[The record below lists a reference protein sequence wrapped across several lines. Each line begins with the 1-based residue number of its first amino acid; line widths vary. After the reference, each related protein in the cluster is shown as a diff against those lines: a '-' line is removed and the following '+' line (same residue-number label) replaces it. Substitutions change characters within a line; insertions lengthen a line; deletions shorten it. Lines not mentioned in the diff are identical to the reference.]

1 MVDLVLKS
9 ATLPDGRVA
18 DISITNGVITHI
30 GSSGAAEQTIDCRG
44 RLCVP
49 AAIDVH
55 VHMRDGPQAAKEDW
69 ETGTKGAVAGGVAA
83 VVDQPNTVPPME
95 TVENF
100 VARVR
105 RAGERSFCHYAV
117 NGSVTESA
125 DLAGLYHAGALAFG
139 EMFAAPSSYG
149 SALTPEVIRSALA
162 ILADQGVLT
171 TVHAEEVKPDEVKPG
186 EVHTLAGHAASRPVS
201 GEAATVDLVNS
212 LAPAH
217 AKLHYCHM
225 SGTASIS
232 RVLMRQRNT
241 FEVAPHHLFLSW
253 EEHDCADTR
262 FRMNP
267 PLRTKAERMDLWQMF
282 DAIPVI
288 ASDHAPHTIAEK
300 AQDFA
305 SAPSG
310 VPGVETM
317 LPLLMNE
324 VFLGRISLA
333 AVLEKTV
340 TNPCRIFGLTAP
352 AVAVGSRADL
362 AVYADVPVTISAENL
377 HSKCGWTP
385 YEGMNGLFPETTV
398 VGGTAVWHKGE
409 FVRGRTLWLAG
420 RGKSSE
426 TEY

>member
-1 MVDLVLKS
+1 MADLILKS
-9 ATLPDGRVA
+9 VTLPTGRVA

-30 GSSGAAEQTIDCRG
+30 GSSGTAGQMIDCRG

-69 ETGTKGAVAGGVAA
+69 ASGTKAAVAGGVAA
-83 VVDQPNTVPPME
+83 MVDQPNTVPPME

-100 VARVR
+100 TARVR
-105 RAGERSFCHYAV
+105 RAGEESFCHYAV
-117 NGSVTESA
+117 NGSVTDTA
-125 DLAGLYHAGALAFG
+125 DLSGLYRAGALAFG

-162 ILADQGVLT
+162 VLASQGSLT
-171 TVHAEEVKPDEVKPG
+171 TVHAEEVKPGV
-186 EVHTLAGHAASRPVS
+186 VYTLAEHAASRPIVS
-201 GEAATVDLVNS
+201 EAATVDLVNA
-212 LAPAH
+212 LAPAN

-225 SGTASIS
+225 SGTASIAH
-232 RVLMRQRNT
+232 VMMRQGNT
-241 FEVAPHHLFLSW
+241 CEVAPHHLFLSW

-267 PLRTKAERMDLWQMF
+267 PLRTKVERMDLWRMF
-282 DAIPVI
+282 DTIPVI
-288 ASDHAPHTIAEK
+288 ASDHAPHTIPEK

-317 LPLLMNE
+317 LPLLMN
-324 VFLGRISLA
+324 
-333 AVLEKTV
+333 AVLEGKISLDAVIAKTV
-340 TNPCRIFGLTAP
+340 TNPCRIFGVAAP
-352 AVAVGSRADL
+352 AITVGSRADL
-362 AVYADVPVTISAENL
+362 AVYADRPEPIRADNL

-385 YEGMNGLFPETTV
+385 YEGMPGLFPQTTI
-398 VGGTAVWHKGE
+398 VGGTAVWHNDE
-409 FVRGRTLWLAG
+409 FTRGRKCWLAG
-420 RGKSSE
+420 KGKFSG

>member
-1 MVDLVLKS
+1 MTDLVLKS

-18 DISITNGVITHI
+18 DISITDSVITHI
-30 GSSGAAEQTIDCRG
+30 GSSGPAGQVIDCRG

-49 AAIDVH
+49 AAMDVH

-69 ETGTKGAVAGGVAA
+69 TTGTQAAVAGGAAA

-95 TVENF
+95 TVESF
-100 VARVR
+100 TARVQ
-105 RAGERSFCHYAV
+105 RAREESFCHYAV

-125 DLAGLYHAGALAFG
+125 DLAGLYRAGALAFG

-149 SALTPEVIRSALA
+149 SALTPEVIRSALTT
-162 ILADQGVLT
+162 LARQGVLT
-171 TVHAEEVKPDEVKPG
+171 TVHAEEVKPG

-212 LAPAH
+212 LAPAG
-217 AKLHYCHM
+217 ARLHYCHM
-225 SGTASIS
+225 SGTASIA
-232 RVLMRQRNT
+232 RVMMRQGNT

-267 PLRTKAERMDLWQMF
+267 PLRTKAERMDLWRMF
-282 DAIPVI
+282 AAIPVI
-288 ASDHAPHTIAEK
+288 ASDHAPHTIPEK

-317 LPLLMNE
+317 LPLLMHE
-324 VFLGRISLA
+324 VWSGRVSLA
-333 AVLEKTV
+333 SVLEKTV
-340 TNPCRIFGLTAP
+340 TNPYRIFGLAAP

-362 AVYADVPVTISAENL
+362 AVYADVPVKISAENL

-385 YEGMNGLFPETTV
+385 YEGMDGLFPETTV
-398 VGGTAVWHKGE
+398 VGGTAVWHRGE
-409 FVRGRTLWLAG
+409 FARGRTLWFAG
-420 RGKSSE
+420 SGKS
-426 TEY
+426 

>member
-1 MVDLVLKS
+1 MTDLVLKS
-9 ATLPDGRVA
+9 TTLPDGRIA
-18 DISITNGVITHI
+18 DISITDGVITHI
-30 GSSGAAEQTIDCRG
+30 GSSGPTGQVIDCRG

-69 ETGTKGAVAGGVAA
+69 ATGTQSAVAGGVAA

-100 VARVR
+100 TARVQ
-105 RAGERSFCHYAV
+105 RANEESFCHYAV

-125 DLAGLYHAGALAFG
+125 DLSGLYRAGALAFG

-149 SALTPEVIRSALA
+149 SALTPEVIHSALVT
-162 ILADQGVLT
+162 LASQGALT
-171 TVHAEEVKPDEVKPG
+171 TVHAEEVKPG
-186 EVHTLAGHAASRPVS
+186 YVHTLAEHAASRPVS

-225 SGTASIS
+225 SGTASIA
-232 RVLMRQRNT
+232 RVMVRQGNT

-253 EEHDCADTR
+253 EEHDCTDTR

-267 PLRTKAERMDLWQMF
+267 PLRTKTERMDLWRMF

-288 ASDHAPHTIAEK
+288 ASDHAPHTILEK

-324 VFLGRISLA
+324 VFSGRVSLD
-333 AVLEKTV
+333 AVIAKTV
-340 TNPCRIFGLTAP
+340 TNPYRIFGLAAP

-362 AVYADVPVTISAENL
+362 VVYADVPVKISAENL

-385 YEGMNGLFPETTV
+385 YEGMDGLFPETTI
-398 VGGTAVWHKGE
+398 VGGIAVWHRGE
-409 FVRGRTLWLAG
+409 FARGRPLWLAG
-420 RGKSSE
+420 KGKSF
-426 TEY
+426 

>member
-1 MVDLVLKS
+1 MTGLVLRS

-18 DISITNGVITHI
+18 DISITDGVITHI
-30 GSSGAAEQTIDCRG
+30 GSSGDADQVIECRN

-69 ETGTKGAVAGGVAA
+69 STGSQSAVAGGVAA
-83 VVDQPNTVPPME
+83 VVDQPNTVPAME

-100 VARVR
+100 TARIR
-105 RAGERSFCHYAV
+105 RAREESFCHYAV
-117 NGSVTESA
+117 NGSVTEHA
-125 DLAGLYHAGALAFG
+125 DLPGLYAAGALAFG

-149 SALTPEVIRSALA
+149 SALTPETIRTALSVLGKEGA
-162 ILADQGVLT
+162 LT
-171 TVHAEEVKPDEVKPG
+171 TVHAEEVKPG
-186 EVHTLAGHAASRPVS
+186 EVHSLAEHAASRPVS

-212 LAPAH
+212 LAPAG
-217 AKLHYCHM
+217 ARLHYCHM
-225 SGTASIS
+225 SGTESIV
-232 RVLMRQRNT
+232 RVLRRPHTT
-241 FEVAPHHLFLSW
+241 FEVAPHHLFLSF
-253 EEHDCADTR
+253 EEQNDTDTH

-267 PLRTKAERMDLWQMF
+267 PLRTKAERMDLWRMF
-282 DAIPVI
+282 ASIPVI
-288 ASDHAPHTIAEK
+288 ASDHAPHTAEEK
-300 AQDFA
+300 AQEFA

-324 VFLGRISLA
+324 VVTGRVSLA
-333 AVLEKTV
+333 LVLEKTV
-340 TNPCRIFGLTAP
+340 YNPYRIFGIPAP

-362 AVYADVPVTISAENL
+362 AVYADAPVRIAAENL

-409 FVRGRTLWLAG
+409 FVRGRPLWLAG
-420 RGKSSE
+420 AGRKA
-426 TEY
+426 